1 MDFHQRSTQS
11 ELMDST
17 VASFE
22 EFHDCLGELETI
34 NRWTFAYP
42 PTLNWL
48 RRIEKKAHGPITI
61 LDIGSGGGDMLRRIY
76 RRFGPAMALTGV
88 DINPW
93 SKQAAE
99 LQTSPDALIHYE
111 TCDIFSFDSARRAQV
126 IISALFTHHLS
137 DEQLVAFLRWM
148 EQHATLGWF
157 INDLHRHPLPYYF
170 IRWATRLLS
179 NNRLIRHD
187 AAVSVARAFTR
198 ADWERLLGQAGIP
211 PEQVRIRWMLPFR
224 YCVERQKP

>member
-11 ELMDST
+11 ELMDSAVT
-17 VASFE
+17 GFE
-22 EFHDCLGELETI
+22 EFRDCLGELETI
-34 NRWTFAYP
+34 NRWTLAYP

-48 RRIEKKAHGPITI
+48 RRIEKKAQGPITI
-61 LDIGSGGGDMLRRIY
+61 LDIGSGGGDMLRRIWQ
-76 RRFGPAMALTGV
+76 RFGPVMALTGV

-99 LQTSPDALIHYE
+99 LQTSSNAPIHYE
-111 TCDIFSFDSARRAQV
+111 TCDIFSFDSARRVDV
-126 IISALFTHHLS
+126 IISALFTHHLN
-137 DEQLVAFLRWM
+137 DEQLVVFLRWM

-179 NNRLIRHD
+179 GNRLIRHD

-198 ADWERLLGQAGIP
+198 ADWVRLLDQAGIA
-211 PEQVRIRWMLPFR
+211 PEQASIRWVLPFR